1 MLRLKGIKMITVRN
15 KKDKQV
21 NMRLSQEQYDE
32 IIKRMQMYNFTCVS
46 EYLRFVG
53 TNAQFKVEA

>member
-1 MLRLKGIKMITVRN
+1 MITVRN